1 MKCVSFTLNGTEH
14 SNAACYMEEK
24 RGNMAE
30 YLMNEPHSAQSRDN
44 LTLLHVQ
51 SARGSLSVTQA

>member
-1 MKCVSFTLNGTEH
+1 MCHLLLMEPNTAMLVAILMKKKGE
-14 SNAACYMEEK
+14 
-24 RGNMAE
+24 NMAE
-30 YLMNEPHSAQSRDN
+30 YLMNEPNSVQSRDN

>member
-1 MKCVSFTLNGTEH
+1 MCHLLL
-14 SNAACYMEEK
+14 MEPNTAMLVAILKKKKGE
-24 RGNMAE
+24 NMAE
-30 YLMNEPHSAQSRDN
+30 YLMNEPNSVQSRDN